1 MSRFSRFFELCVN
14 EVVFAAALGCV
25 VQSVKA
31 RTALNESFKAVRGL
45 VFTGRTDKTL

>member
-1 MSRFSRFFELCVN
+1 MSRFSRFFELN

-31 RTALNESFKAVRGL
+31 QKALNESFKGL

>member
-1 MSRFSRFFELCVN
+1 MSRFPRFFELCVN

-31 RTALNESFKAVRGL
+31 RTALNESFKGL